1 MSADHKRPLLAFAL
15 VLVVFVIIVVDG
27 LRGQAAVM
35 TALRSGAGQV
45 VKGAELVAIR
55 AHATPSHQM
64 MEPPVLDA
72 AGTSPDGASPAAQA
86 AAQPTPTVPAASA
99 PAVHGQQPAGPA
111 HPHPGFSATVQHPGH
126 HGHAHQPREHS
137 DRGHEGR
144 ASGQQVVQHLTHQL
158 GQLLGQHA
166 GPVPGRGPESRSDRG
181 RGHGQ
186 RGHEDHGRGRENRG
200 RSHEDRGHGHA
211 WGHHH
216 GWTRNR

>member
-45 VKGAELVAIR
+45 VKGAELVAIG

-72 AGTSPDGASPAAQA
+72 AGTSPDGASPAAQP

-99 PAVHGQQPAGPA
+99 PAIHGQQPAGPA
-111 HPHPGFSATVQHPGH
+111 HPHPGSSATVQHPGH
-126 HGHAHQPREHS
+126 AHQPREHG
-137 DRGHEGR
+137 DRSHEGR

-158 GQLLGQHA
+158 GQLLGQHD

-181 RGHGQ
+181 RDHAQ

-211 WGHHH
+211 WGRHH
-216 GWTRNR
+216 GWPRNR